1 MVVVVDCVV
10 GVGVFVV
17 VGWLS
22 WVFVCLVFNIFL
34 LVLNKKV
41 TYKS

>member
-1 MVVVVDCVV
+1 MVVVVGCVV
-10 GVGVFVV
+10 GVWVFVV

-22 WVFVCLVFNIFL
+22 WGFVCFLIFFL